1 MWQIK
6 TVVTDEDAPLPTG
19 DHSEKRRVSFAMEEE
34 MWNGGSDSESE
45 EEELAEGDDASDTTR
60 SAGTNPFELLRG
72 IGPLD
77 ELRRMHAWSCSRCV
91 LVFPLL

>member
-6 TVVTDEDAPLPTG
+6 TVVTDEFAPLPTG

-45 EEELAEGDDASDTTR
+45 EEEVVEDGDASDDTR
-60 SAGTNPFELLRG
+60 SVSRHKPLRSASN
-72 IGPLD
+72 D
-77 ELRRMHAWSCSRCV
+77 
-91 LVFPLL
+91 